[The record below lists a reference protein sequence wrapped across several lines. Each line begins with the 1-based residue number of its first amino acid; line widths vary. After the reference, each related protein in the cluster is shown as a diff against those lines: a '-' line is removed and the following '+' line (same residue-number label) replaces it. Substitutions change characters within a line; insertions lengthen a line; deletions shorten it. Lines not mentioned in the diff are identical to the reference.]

1 MNYDAYVQHDEQHLG
16 LYKYWSKRISR
27 ISKATHRLD
36 RAGRL
41 HRLFTTKNES
51 ETGLKS
57 KVMRVTDYARISHL
71 QNETHWRPFCLESC

>member
-1 MNYDAYVQHDEQHLG
+1 MNNYDAYAQHDEQHIVG
-16 LYKYWSKRISR
+16 LYKYRSKQISC

-41 HRLFTTKNES
+41 HRLFLFTTKNET

-57 KVMRVTDYARISHL
+57 KVTMVMDYARISYLHNKT
-71 QNETHWRPFCLESC
+71 Q